1 MLGLT
6 PWKVQ
11 PLCPCF
17 TLPLDYAQSGWTR
30 QSLFLWESGSG
41 NRRFLHYFP
50 QGSWANPEKNLPLS
64 RKQTQLKILLLVPT
78 PPSSACLWLRHL
90 SQMGKSCRD
99 FSTSRILSSTS
110 SQPAENSR
118 RWQEKGRWQGLTP
131 SPGKSEGYNIPGA
144 VGHCQSLWLIPE
156 G

>member
-78 PPSSACLWLRHL
+78 PPILILPLAPSPLPDGQILQGFQHKQDFVFHL
-90 SQMGKSCRD
+90 LP
-99 FSTSRILSSTS
+99 TSRE
-110 SQPAENSR
+110 Q
-118 RWQEKGRWQGLTP
+118 QEVAG
-131 SPGKSEGYNIPGA
+131 EGEVARG
-144 VGHCQSLWLIPE
+144 
-156 G
+156 